1 MRTKRGVHGLAA
13 VVVVLG
19 MAASC
24 RPVEEKPAAGR
35 YVPVLPEPRR
45 AAHPQPEVVAWV
57 AAWQGVREQVAALQS
72 ELAERQ
78 RVHVENHF
86 DGFLELDPETLDH
99 ERLCS
104 LFHFLERGYFTIERE
119 ILVRL
124 LERRIERAAT
134 PMVLPGEGRVT
145 LKERIAAAMQ
155 SDELRTVDLET
166 ALEYYRRPGDEAF
179 TIPEGLTEDET
190 AELRA
195 AVVEMLEATRR
206 RIRELDVRIAALKE
220 KAGLAVGGAA
230 VETGGVMEEP
240 EKP

>member
-13 VVVVLG
+13 AVVVLG
-19 MAASC
+19 MVVSC

-86 DGFLELDPETLDH
+86 DGFLELDPESLDH

-104 LFHFLERGYFTIERE
+104 LFHFLERGYFTVERE

-166 ALEYYRRPGDEAF
+166 ALEYYRRPGDEEF
-179 TIPEGLTEDET
+179 TIPERLTEEET
-190 AELRA
+190 MELRA
-195 AVVEMLEATRR
+195 AVGEMLEATRR
-206 RIRELDVRIAALKE
+206 RIGELDVRIAALKE

-230 VETGGVMEEP
+230 VETGAVMEEP

>member
-1 MRTKRGVHGLAA
+1 MKRKSGVHGIAAA
-13 VVVVLG
+13 VLVLG
-19 MAASC
+19 MVASC

-45 AAHPQPEVVAWV
+45 AVHPQPEVVAWV
-57 AAWQGVREQVAALQS
+57 AAWQGVREQVTALQS

-104 LFHFLERGYFTIERE
+104 LFHFLERGYFTIARE

-166 ALEYYRRPGDEAF
+166 ALEYYRRPGDEAI
-179 TIPEGLTEDET
+179 TIPEGLTEEET

-195 AVVEMLEATRR
+195 AVGEMLEATRR
-206 RIRELDVRIAALKE
+206 RIGELDVRIAELKE

-230 VETGGVMEEP
+230 VESGGVQKEP

>member
-1 MRTKRGVHGLAA
+1 MKAMAGVHGMAA
-13 VVVVLG
+13 VVVLG
-19 MAASC
+19 MVASC

-45 AAHPQPEVVAWV
+45 AVNPQPEVVAWV
-57 AAWQGVREQVAALQS
+57 AAWQGVREQVTSLQS

-86 DGFLELDPETLDH
+86 DGFLELEPETLDH

-104 LFHFLERGYFTIERE
+104 LFHFLERGYFTVERE

-166 ALEYYRRPGDEAF
+166 ALEYYRRPGDEEF
-179 TIPEGLTEDET
+179 TIPEGLTEEET

-195 AVVEMLEATRR
+195 AVGEMLEATRR

-230 VETGGVMEEP
+230 VEIGGVLEEP